1 MVDRPRLG
9 FIGTGNMGRH
19 MARHLLGAGYRLTV
33 HDMRREAASQ
43 LERGGAGWAESPAE
57 LAESS
62 DVVLTSLP
70 GPPDVDA
77 VALGDAGILANLPD
91 GGTLIDLS
99 TNSPTA
105 IRKLAAAGA
114 ERGIVVLD
122 APVSGGVF
130 GAESGR
136 LAVMVGGD
144 RAAFD
149 RCKPMFDAI
158 GDHVVYCGTSGA
170 GSATKL
176 VNNMISL
183 SLNILLGEALSLG
196 VKAGVELETLVDV
209 IQSSS
214 GSTWKLGNNYPKFLF
229 KGNFEPGFALDLGA
243 KDLRLGT
250 NLAKELGIPLDLA
263 NLVDQRFVEA
273 QSRGWGKLHADVVVK
288 LIEERTGVEL
298 RYPDE
303 SPS

>member
-1 MVDRPRLG
+1 MAEQPRLG

-19 MARHLLGAGYRLTV
+19 MAGHLLATGYRLTV
-33 HDMRREAASQ
+33 NDARREAAAG
-43 LERGGAGWAESPAE
+43 LERGGAGWAESAAE
-57 LAESS
+57 LAEAS
-62 DVVLTSLP
+62 DIVFTSLP

-77 VALGDAGILANLPD
+77 VSLGESGVLAHLPD
-91 GGTLIDLS
+91 GGILVDLS

-114 ERGIVVLD
+114 ERGIAVLD

-149 RCKPMFDAI
+149 RCKPMLDAI
-158 GDHVVYCGTSGA
+158 GDHVVYCGASGT

-183 SLNILLGEALSLG
+183 SLNMLLGEALALG
-196 VKAGVELETLVDV
+196 VKAGVDLGTLVDV
-209 IQSSS
+209 VQSSS
-214 GSTWKLGNNYPKFLF
+214 GATWKLGNNYPKFLF

-250 NLAKELGIPLDLA
+250 SLAKELGMPLDLA
-263 NLVDQRFVEA
+263 NLVEQRFVEA
-273 QSRGWGKLHADVVVK
+273 QARGWGRLHADVVVK

-298 RYPDE
+298 RLPADE
-303 SPS
+303 T

>member
-1 MVDRPRLG
+1 MADHPRLG

-19 MARHLLGAGYRLTV
+19 MARHLLEAGFRLTV
-33 HDMRREAASQ
+33 HDARRPAAEQ
-43 LERGGAGWAESPAE
+43 LEGAGARWAESPAE
-57 LAESS
+57 LAEAS
-62 DVVLTSLP
+62 DVVFTSLP
-70 GPPDVDA
+70 GPPEVES
-77 VALGDAGILANLPD
+77 VSLGDSGVLAHIPD
-91 GGTLIDLS
+91 GGTLVDLS
-99 TNSPTA
+99 TNSPTT
-105 IRKLAAAGA
+105 IRRIAVVGA
-114 ERGIVVLD
+114 ERGIAVLD

-130 GAESGR
+130 GAETGR
-136 LAVMVGGD
+136 LAVMVGGE

-214 GSTWKLGNNYPKFLF
+214 GATWKLGANYPKFLF

-250 NLAKELGIPLDLA
+250 TLAKELGMPLDLA
-263 NLVDQRFVEA
+263 NLVEQRFIEA
-273 QSRGWGKLHADVVVK
+273 QARGWGHLHSDVVVK
-288 LIEERTGVEL
+288 LVEERTGVEL
-298 RYPDE
+298 RLPDK
-303 SPS
+303 

>member
-1 MVDRPRLG
+1 MAERPRLG
-9 FIGTGNMGRH
+9 FVGTGNMGRH
-19 MARHLLGAGYRLTV
+19 MARHLLEAGYRLTV
-33 HDMRREAASQ
+33 HDARRAAAEQ
-43 LERGGAGWAESPAE
+43 LEGGGAGWAESPAE
-57 LAESS
+57 LAEAS
-62 DVVLTSLP
+62 DVVFTSLP
-70 GPPDVDA
+70 GPPEVES
-77 VALGDAGILANLPD
+77 VALGEGGVLANLPA
-91 GGTLIDLS
+91 GGILVDLS

-105 IRKLAAAGA
+105 IRKVAAAGA

-130 GAESGR
+130 GAETGR

-144 RAAFD
+144 KDAFD
-149 RCKPMFDAI
+149 RCKPLFDAI
-158 GDHVVYCGTSGA
+158 GDHVVYCGASGA

-183 SLNILLGEALSLG
+183 SLNVLLGEALALG
-196 VKAGVELETLVDV
+196 VRAGVELETLVDV

-214 GSTWKLGNNYPKFLF
+214 GATWKLGNNYPKFLF

-250 NLAKELGIPLDLA
+250 GLAKELGMPLDLA
-263 NLVDQRFVEA
+263 NLVEQRFVEA
-273 QSRGWGKLHADVVVK
+273 QARGWGKLHSDVVVK

-298 RYPDE
+298 RTKGE
-303 SPS
+303 